1 MKQTFMLLSIYAVL
15 LFSAC
20 SYNKENNNK
29 QQEKYPVTSP
39 IILDTTLTQEYVA
52 DIHAIQNV
60 EIRARVKG
68 FIDKIHVDEGQYVEA
83 GQLLFTINSQ
93 EFKQELLRANAQLK
107 SAIAEYKMAE
117 VDVNNAQTLVSKNI
131 VSKSELEMMKAKSEA
146 AQAKIEEAE
155 SIISSVNLNIAF
167 ASVKAPFS
175 GVINRLPLK
184 TGSLLDEGTLLTTL
198 SNDKEV
204 FAYFNLSEKEY
215 LSMLKDK
222 DNKQH
227 QTVKLLMV
235 DGTIFPYE
243 GQVET
248 VDSEI
253 DKGTGNLAFRARFK
267 NPDRV
272 LKHGSSGK
280 IRLLTKLSK
289 AMIIPQKATFE
300 VQENTYVYVVDKGN
314 KIRTQNI
321 IITQRLPHLYVIE
334 SGLAPED
341 VIVYEGIQT
350 LQQGDKI
357 IPEMK
362 PLRSLLNQLSV
373 K

>member
-1 MKQTFMLLSIYAVL
+1 MLLSIYAVF
-15 LFSAC
+15 LFTAC
-20 SYNKENNNK
+20 SSNKENKNK
-29 QQEKYPVTSP
+29 ALEKFPVTNA
-39 IILDTTLTQEYVA
+39 IVIDTTFIQEYVA

-68 FIDKIHVDEGQYVEA
+68 YMDKRHVDEGQFVQD

-93 EFKQELLRANAQLK
+93 EFSQELMRANAQLK

-117 VDVNNAQTLVSKNI
+117 VDVTNTQTLVDKNI
-131 VSKSELEMMKAKSEA
+131 VSKSELEMKKAKREA

-184 TGSLLDEGTLLTTL
+184 RGSLLDEGTLLTTI

-222 DNKQH
+222 DSKQSK
-227 QTVKLLMV
+227 TVKLLMV

-243 GQVET
+243 GQIET

-253 DKGTGNLAFRARFK
+253 DKSTGNLAFRARFK

-280 IRLLTKLSK
+280 VQLLTKLSK

-300 VQENTYVYVVDKGN
+300 VQENTYVYVVDKDN
-314 KIRTQNI
+314 KIRTRSI
-321 IITQRLPHLYVIE
+321 IIGQRLPHLYVIE
-334 SGLAPED
+334 SGLTPED
-341 VIVYEGIQT
+341 IIVYEGIQT
-350 LQQGDKI
+350 LKQGDKI
-357 IPEMK
+357 TPDMK
-362 PLRSLLNQLSV
+362 PLRSILHELTVQ
-373 K
+373 